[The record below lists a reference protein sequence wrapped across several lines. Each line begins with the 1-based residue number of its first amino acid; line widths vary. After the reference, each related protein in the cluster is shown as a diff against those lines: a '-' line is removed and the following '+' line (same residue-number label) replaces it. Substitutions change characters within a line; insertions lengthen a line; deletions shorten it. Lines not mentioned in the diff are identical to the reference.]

1 MRGRRQP
8 TGRTAG
14 KQQRQTGRIVLIR
27 DHRLVETTRISI
39 PRLYRDGRANDGQE
53 ALDFEAGA
61 ADQAAVHV

>member
-27 DHRLVETTRISI
+27 DHRLLEPSRLSS

-53 ALDFEAGA
+53 TLDFEAGA
-61 ADQAAVHV
+61 ADQAAVHI